1 MVFPIFIAIT
11 LLLMISFCVTS
22 KRMHVFEIFFLWMI
36 SWLIT
41 HSIAWMVFV
50 NLKWLKLSTDLGNF
64 WTETL
69 GLLILYPLLVI
80 WFFDISMLIHHKV
93 KKYALLLLAI
103 LIIASV
109 EFCFILLDTIIS
121 KNWDFSYSLIKW
133 SFIVSISYLLWQW
146 YRKTLCKE
154 GLI

>member
-22 KRMHVFEIFFLWMI
+22 KRMHIFEIFFLWMI
-36 SWLIT
+36 IWLIT
-41 HSIAWMVFV
+41 HSIAWIVLV

-69 GLLILYPLLVI
+69 GLLILYPILVI
-80 WFFDISMLIHHKV
+80 WFFDISMLIHHTV

-103 LIIASV
+103 LTIASV
-109 EFCFILLDTIIS
+109 EFCFILLDTIIE
-121 KNWDFSYSLIKW
+121 KNWNFSYSFIKW
-133 SFIVSISYLLWQW
+133 AFIVSVSYFLWRW
-146 YRKTLCKE
+146 YRKKLCKE